1 MITFPWKNS
10 SLTSHVPQ
18 STQVN
23 QAADS
28 VGNKTYIE
36 VIVMDIDVE
45 ESYCEEMSDLNL
57 AGSAVQECMF
67 EHTKGTEGE
76 KSA

>member
-1 MITFPWKNS
+1 M
-10 SLTSHVPQ
+10 PQ

-28 VGNKTYIE
+28 VGNKTYIK
-36 VIVMDIDVE
+36 VIVMDIDFE

-57 AGSAVQECMF
+57 AGSAVQECML
-67 EHTKGTEGE
+67 EHTKGTEA
-76 KSA
+76 KSMHQEVTKIQFPTKS